1 MKEKYDSDDDSSS
14 NGEVEDSDGE
24 LITPEIDA
32 QIMKTIALIKSKS
45 ERVYDAKKEF
55 FSADEINKA
64 KESWEA
70 KQADIKGKGKA
81 VHLKDY
87 HRERLLNGKS
97 LDGEEEQV
105 SNKGMSHV
113 QEQEF
118 LKNQL
123 KVY

>member
-64 KESWEA
+64 KESWES

-87 HRERLLNGKS
+87 HRERLLNGKA
-97 LDGEEEQV
+97 LDGEEEQF

-113 QEQEF
+113 QEQEL